1 MSLSPLIR
9 RNAPRFGSDRSG
21 LAPQTRFA
29 GPMPWV
35 IAIMV
40 ALTVMAAGG
49 GLALRNMAESARGEI
64 AGGLTV
70 QIVEGAP
77 AERNRQAAAALS
89 LLANRS
95 DVADLRRVPEA
106 EVNALIAPWL
116 GEDAGSGDDAL
127 PVPVLIDVRLSG
139 AVSQER
145 LVRLRA
151 GLQAVA
157 PAARVDAQ
165 STWLSPVFQAINSL
179 LLLAIGL
186 IALLAL
192 TSAAAVWLAVRSA
205 LGSNRTTIEIFH
217 LLGGTDGQ
225 IARIFQK
232 SIGIDAAIG
241 GIAGFALGAAALFV
255 LGGQFAALDSGMVA
269 GGGLQTV
276 DWILLAAIPVVGV
289 LLSLLTT
296 RITVVSALGKML

>member
-9 RNAPRFGSDRSG
+9 RNSPRFSSDRSG
-21 LAPQTRFA
+21 LAQDTRFI

-49 GLALRNMAESARGEI
+49 GLALRNVAESARGEI

-77 AERNRQAAAALS
+77 EERRRQTEVALS
-89 LLANRS
+89 LLTNRD
-95 DVADLRRVPEA
+95 DVAELRRVPE
-106 EVNALIAPWL
+106 EELNALIAPWL
-116 GEDAGSGDDAL
+116 GEAAGSGEDAL
-127 PVPVLIDVRLSG
+127 PVPALIDVRLKGS
-139 AVSQER
+139 VTE
-145 LVRLRA
+145 A
-151 GLQAVA
+151 GLIDLRRELLAAA
-157 PAARVDAQ
+157 PSARIDAQ
-165 STWLSPVFQAINSL
+165 STWLTPVFQAINSL

-186 IALLAL
+186 VTLLAL

-205 LGSNRTTIEIFH
+205 LGSNRGTIEIFH

-232 SIGIDAAIG
+232 SIGVDAAIG
-241 GIAGFALGAAALFV
+241 GVAGFALGAAALFA
-255 LGGQFAALDSGMVA
+255 LGSQFAALDSGMVA
-269 GGGLQTV
+269 GGGLQMA
-276 DWILLAAIPVVGV
+276 DWALLAAIPFSGM
-289 LLSLLTT
+289 LLALLTT
-296 RITVVSALGKML
+296 RITVVAALRKML